1 MKQPLLMAE
10 RIAADIQHQILQGQL
25 PPGSPLP
32 SLRDHARA
40 CGSAKNTVV
49 KAYEMLVA
57 EGFIEPRRGSGFFV
71 TGLRTFQ
78 RGADGWAPALDLAL
92 SAVGIQRYE
101 PGAVTSELS
110 LGEGLPP
117 SSWLEDCRLDR
128 YMKKIGRSG
137 LGTVFR
143 YGNPAGYLP
152 LRKNIAIRLQGF
164 GITASTE
171 QIILTQGAYQA
182 VELVIRHF
190 VKPGDHVLVDDPGFY
205 PTFNKLRL
213 QGAQIHGVPRMAR
226 GPDMDRLEELVQRL
240 RPRLYFTQS
249 CAHNPTGSSMDSA
262 TVRALT
268 DLAQRHG
275 LILVDDDALADFA
288 PAGAPRVGAGDQLS
302 QSIYVGS
309 FSKSLSSVVR
319 VGFLACAPELA
330 QKLTQVK
337 TITSLNSSLYAERTV
352 DAVITE
358 GRFRKHV
365 ITLQNSTR
373 TALRSA
379 LARFDAEGIEV
390 FTRPEQS
397 LYLWAR
403 LPGIDDSL
411 AFTRTMLARGI
422 ALAPG
427 AIFSPTSEIPSPWF
441 RFNVGFVGPQSRL
454 GEVLE
459 TAMQWQQPARPKAR
473 S

>member
-1 MKQPLLMAE
+1 MKRPLFMAE
-10 RIAADIQHQILQGQL
+10 RIAADLQRQILQGQL
-25 PPGSPLP
+25 APGSPLP
-32 SLRDHARA
+32 SLRDHAQT
-40 CGSAKNTVV
+40 CGAAKNTVV
-49 KAYEMLVA
+49 KAYELLVA
-57 EGFIEPRRGSGFFV
+57 DGFIEPRRGAGFFV
-71 TGLRTFQ
+71 TGHGSFQ
-78 RGADGWAPALDLAL
+78 RSPDGWAPALDLAL
-92 SAVGIQRYE
+92 DAVGIQRYE
-101 PGAVTSELS
+101 PGSAVGELS

-128 YMKKIGRSG
+128 YMQKIGRSG

-143 YGNPAGYLP
+143 YGDPAGYLP

-164 GITASTE
+164 GITASTD
-171 QIILTQGAYQA
+171 QIVLTQGAYQA
-182 VELVIRHF
+182 VDLVIRHF

-213 QGAQIHGVPRMAR
+213 QGAQVHGVPRMEH
-226 GPDMDRLEELVQRL
+226 GPDLPTLENLLRRL

-249 CAHNPTGSSMDSA
+249 CAHNPTGSCMDAA
-262 TVRALT
+262 TVQVLT
-268 DLAQRHG
+268 ALAQRHG

-288 PAGAPRVGAGDQLS
+288 PARAPRVGAGDQLA

-330 QKLTQVK
+330 HKLTQVK

-365 ITLQNSTR
+365 IALQSRTR
-373 TALRSA
+373 AALRAA
-379 LARFDAEGIEV
+379 LARFDAEGVEV

-397 LYLWAR
+397 LYIWAR
-403 LPGIDDSL
+403 LTGVDDSL
-411 AFTRTMLARGI
+411 AFTRAMLAQGI
-422 ALAPG
+422 ILAPG
-427 AIFSPTSEIPSPWF
+427 AIFSPSTQPSPWF
-441 RFNVGFVGPQSRL
+441 RFNVGFVGTQSRM

-459 TAMQWQQPARPKAR
+459 TARQWPRRAARHHAG
-473 S
+473 